1 MTKTALVLATMSVG
15 LFMAASP
22 AGAQQEFSRWEDL
35 LSDHPSEFR
44 ASGGVASYLERPVRS
59 QDADFSLLEEE
70 FSASGLIYEDEHEDL
85 RLSAGVRHEG
95 IRTGAVLPDTGLPF
109 PDELWN
115 VTFGATYRYLFESG
129 LVLGGSVGVGSASDD
144 PFHSSR
150 EIVGSVTVFTKVPV
164 GERDAWFFA
173 VSYSNNREYANAYPI
188 PVIEYLYNPSTE
200 FHLMVGFPMEFLEWH
215 PAPDWRFRV
224 SYSLIHNI
232 HALLSYEVVD
242 GLRAYVGY
250 DWTTQGYLLVDRP
263 DPKDRF
269 FYEEMRAKGG
279 GRLDLGAGWSVDLSG
294 GYAFDRRYS
303 QSQSGL
309 RNSFDVVEIEG
320 GLYGLL
326 SLEWRLGHA
335 RPQYERPPQSP

>member
-1 MTKTALVLATMSVG
+1 MTKFAAALASASLG
-15 LFMAASP
+15 LFMVARPAA
-22 AGAQQEFSRWEDL
+22 AQQEFSRWEDL
-35 LSDHPSEFR
+35 LSDHPAAYRS
-44 ASGGVASYLERPVRS
+44 SGGVTSYLERPVRG

-95 IRTGAVLPDTGLPF
+95 IRTDAILPDTGISF

-115 VTFGATYRYLFESG
+115 VTLGAAYRYLFESG

-150 EIVGSVTVFTKVPV
+150 EIVGSVTAFAKVPA

-188 PVIEYLYNPSTE
+188 PVIEYLYNPSAD
-200 FHLMVGFPMEFLEWH
+200 FHLMVGFPMEFLEWR

-232 HALLSYEVVD
+232 HALLSYEVDD

-279 GRLDLGAGWSVDLSG
+279 FRLDLGAGWSLDVSG

-309 RNSFDVVEIEG
+309 RNSFDVVEIES

-326 SLEWRLGHA
+326 SVEWRLGHA
-335 RPQYERPPQSP
+335 RPRYERPLESP